1 MKRSNFFLSTLIWLT
16 FSAGVMAQTPLR
28 LAVLDLNG
36 DETGAVT
43 AQLRG
48 LAKGQFEL
56 LDPALIR
63 AAVQGAGYSGSLNMP
78 RDEARALGL
87 SLGCDFFLLGKVLN
101 GRRLGKDNQPY
112 YESLAGLFAVET
124 RTGGLASFG
133 FTREQAN
140 NETEAQKKLAAA
152 LTGVWQKI
160 AEAIIR
166 VDMTAPANANELF
179 NITVEG
185 DAQQL
190 RQASEQ
196 ATKQSAIV
204 GESKPLSIIVGKEL
218 ARTLGLQIN
227 SSVTVVSAASSLT
240 PAGMIPRPRYTN
252 FRVAGFFVSGL
263 YEYDS
268 KWAYIALDALQQ
280 LNGKGDTASV
290 IQMRVANIYKVN
302 EIGTRVQ
309 ARAGTDFITN
319 NWQELNR
326 PLFAALQLQQQVVI
340 VFFILLIVI
349 ATLNIITTLTLMV
362 VEKHREIAILRAQGA
377 TAASI
382 ARIFCF
388 QGAAIGAMGTL
399 SGLGL
404 GFVLYQFIN
413 SYHLIAVP
421 AEIYSISHITLQLRL
436 GDCLAVCLT
445 SVLISLL
452 ATLYPAYT
460 AAKLQPI
467 EALRYE

>member
-1 MKRSNFFLSTLIWLT
+1 MPYELFIALRYLRAKRRQTAVSVITGVATLGITFGVAALLIALALIKGFRTEIQDKILQGTAHLNLLKADGGNIENYRELAAQLSTVPGVLAASATSYEPILLT
-16 FSAGVMAQTPLR
+16 I
-28 LAVLDLNG
+28 G
-36 DETGAVT
+36 D
-43 AQLRG
+43 R
-48 LAKGQFEL
+48 
-56 LDPALIR
+56 
-63 AAVQGAGYSGSLNMP
+63 S
-78 RDEARALGL
+78 
-87 SLGCDFFLLGKVLN
+87 
-101 GRRLGKDNQPY
+101 
-112 YESLAGLFAVET
+112 
-124 RTGGLASFG
+124 
-133 FTREQAN
+133 EQAIL
-140 NETEAQKKLAAA
+140 K
-152 LTGVWQKI
+152 G
-160 AEAIIR
+160 
-166 VDMTAPANANELF
+166 VDMTAPTSANELF

-185 DAQQL
+185 DAKQL
-190 RQASEQ
+190 RQPSEQ
-196 ATKQSAIV
+196 GAEQGAEQGTKQPAAEAGGIN
-204 GESKPLSIIVGKEL
+204 PLSIVVGKEL

-268 KWAYIALDALQQ
+268 KWAYVALDALQQ
-280 LNGKGDTASV
+280 LSGKGDSASV
-290 IQMRVANIYKVN
+290 IQMRVANIYGVN
-302 EIGTRVQ
+302 EIGKRVQ
-309 ARAGTDFITN
+309 ASAGGDFVTN

-377 TAASI
+377 TATSI

-388 QGAAIGAMGTL
+388 QGIAIGTMGTL
-399 SGLGL
+399 FGLGL
-404 GFVLYQFIN
+404 GTVLYHFIN
-413 SYHLIAVP
+413 SYRLIAVP
-421 AEIYSISHITLQLRL
+421 AEIYSISHITLQLRVV
-436 GDCLAVCLT
+436 DCLSICLI

-452 ATLYPAYT
+452 ATFYPAYT

>member
-1 MKRSNFFLSTLIWLT
+1 MPYELFIALRYLRAKRRQTAVSVITGVATLGITIGVAALLIALALIKGFRTEIQDKILQGTAHLNLLKADGGNIENYRELAAQLSTVPGVVAASATSYEPILLT
-16 FSAGVMAQTPLR
+16 I
-28 LAVLDLNG
+28 G
-36 DETGAVT
+36 D
-43 AQLRG
+43 R
-48 LAKGQFEL
+48 
-56 LDPALIR
+56 
-63 AAVQGAGYSGSLNMP
+63 S
-78 RDEARALGL
+78 
-87 SLGCDFFLLGKVLN
+87 
-101 GRRLGKDNQPY
+101 
-112 YESLAGLFAVET
+112 
-124 RTGGLASFG
+124 
-133 FTREQAN
+133 EQAIL
-140 NETEAQKKLAAA
+140 K
-152 LTGVWQKI
+152 G
-160 AEAIIR
+160 

>member
-1 MKRSNFFLSTLIWLT
+1 MPYELFIALRYLRAKRRQTAVSVITGVATLGITIGVTALLIALALIKGFRTEIQDKILQGTAHLNLLKADGGNIENYRELAAQLSTV
-16 FSAGVMAQTPLR
+16 AGVVAASATSYEPIL
-28 LAVLDLNG
+28 LTIG
-36 DETGAVT
+36 D
-43 AQLRG
+43 R
-48 LAKGQFEL
+48 
-56 LDPALIR
+56 
-63 AAVQGAGYSGSLNMP
+63 S
-78 RDEARALGL
+78 
-87 SLGCDFFLLGKVLN
+87 
-101 GRRLGKDNQPY
+101 
-112 YESLAGLFAVET
+112 
-124 RTGGLASFG
+124 
-133 FTREQAN
+133 EQAIL
-140 NETEAQKKLAAA
+140 K
-152 LTGVWQKI
+152 G
-160 AEAIIR
+160 
-166 VDMTAPANANELF
+166 VDMTAPASANELF
-179 NITVEG
+179 NIIVEG
-185 DAQQL
+185 EANQL
-190 RQASEQ
+190 HQSSEQ
-196 ATKQSAIV
+196 AAKQPAAEAGAI
-204 GESKPLSIIVGKEL
+204 KPLSIIVGKEL

-252 FRVAGFFVSGL
+252 FQVAGFFVSGL

-268 KWAYIALDALQQ
+268 KWAYVALDALQQ
-280 LNGKGDTASV
+280 LSGKGDTASV
-290 IQMRVANIYKVN
+290 IQMRVANIYNVN
-302 EIGTRVQ
+302 EIGARVQ
-309 ARAGTDFITN
+309 ARVGADFITN

-388 QGAAIGAMGTL
+388 QGTAIGAMGTL
-399 SGLGL
+399 LGLGL
-404 GFVLYQFIN
+404 GFLLYQFIN

-436 GDCLAVCLT
+436 WDCLGVCLT

-452 ATLYPAYT
+452 ATFYPAYA